1 MSTIKKQYAEIFALL
16 EANQNRKVST
26 VMPELLAL
34 MQAKSG
40 GSDIGKTFLK
50 DSEGNT
56 YAVFCYYH
64 KRWELVSGIEYGA
77 KANTATGLNTMC
89 KEGVSN
95 WSKQQRV
102 YKKAKDALLE
112 QVADQVL
119 EASEVPAKLDELEEA
134 RKAIVVHSLEDTYS
148 YDDSE
153 SCAQAFN
160 EEL

>member
-1 MSTIKKQYAEIFALL
+1 MTTIKKQYTEIFELL
-16 EANQNRKVST
+16 QANQNRKVST
-26 VMPELLAL
+26 LMPELVAL

-50 DSEGNT
+50 DEEGNT

-64 KRWELVSGIEYGA
+64 KRWELVGDNAIAYGA

-95 WSKQQRV
+95 WSKQQRL

-112 QVADQVL
+112 QVADQTITADEL
-119 EASEVPAKLDELEEA
+119 PAKLNELEEE
-134 RKAIVVHSLEDTYS
+134 RKAIVAHSLEAEFTY
-148 YDDSE
+148 E
-153 SCAQAFN
+153 TA
-160 EEL
+160 EELQASLDS